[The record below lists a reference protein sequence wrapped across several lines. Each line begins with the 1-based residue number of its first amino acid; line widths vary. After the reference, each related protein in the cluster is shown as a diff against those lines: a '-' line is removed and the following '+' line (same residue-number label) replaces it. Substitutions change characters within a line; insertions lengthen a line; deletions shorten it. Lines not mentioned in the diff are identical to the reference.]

1 METLDAGQAAALL
14 HLNIKQVQKMA
25 REGRLPAVRIGRRW
39 LFPREKLERALGM
52 AAPTPAGA
60 PRFGLS
66 ARNNLRGTIVAL
78 AVDGLMAEVRV
89 RIGEQEL
96 VSVITRSSA
105 ERLGLAVGSKVYAVI
120 KSTEVMI
127 GTGEE

>member
-39 LFPREKLERALGM
+39 LFPREKRERAVGM

-60 PRFGLS
+60 PGFGLS
-66 ARNNLRGTIVAL
+66 ARNNLRGTIAAL
-78 AVDGLMAEVRV
+78 AVDGLMAEGRGPGGAGGPGPG
-89 RIGEQEL
+89 RTL
-96 VSVITRSSA
+96 S
-105 ERLGLAVGSKVYAVI
+105 
-120 KSTEVMI
+120 
-127 GTGEE
+127 